1 MSTAAHPPREA
12 FAHVAV
18 LTMGPDGDDR
28 APGAAVTLAL
38 CGSWAH
44 EPPCPLAPHHTRAD
58 RNGAEL
64 TLRVLF
70 AAAPADETSVRRLI
84 DRALETG
91 WGDDPGG
98 VRTTWDLVRSR
109 RSSVREDEFAHAQRL
124 ARN

>member
-1 MSTAAHPPREA
+1 MSTAAHPPREP

-18 LTMGPDGDDR
+18 LAMGPDGDDR

-70 AAAPADETSVRRLI
+70 AAAPADESRVRRLI
-84 DRALETG
+84 DVALETG

-109 RSSVREDEFAHAQRL
+109 RSTVHDDELAHAQRL

>member
-1 MSTAAHPPREA
+1 
-12 FAHVAV
+12 
-18 LTMGPDGDDR
+18 
-28 APGAAVTLAL
+28 
-38 CGSWAH
+38 
-44 EPPCPLAPHHTRAD
+44 
-58 RNGAEL
+58 
-64 TLRVLF
+64 VLF
-70 AAAPADETSVRRLI
+70 AAAPADETRVRRLI